1 MNHTISKKRW
11 LIWFAIT
18 SLIILS
24 NILLYVLP
32 IMSPLPN
39 RVALASLFDFIL
51 TIPII
56 TYVLIIRKRYSLKYI
71 FPVILAGYVAARFII
86 PNPYFESYSFITY
99 IVVAGEIAFLCLEL
113 YLFCKIAR
121 KLPAIV
127 RAYKKYKLAYPSFS
141 YVIERAVYDSDFKGV
156 AVNVLLSECKLFYYA
171 LFSWRKKIP
180 TSSWMFTYHKKTGVI
195 AFNIMLIHATLIESI
210 GFHYFLHQWNP
221 IVAWVLLILNIYAV
235 IFFLAEIQAIRLCP
249 FVVTDKELI
258 LQVGLTKQLI
268 VPFCNIESIHHN
280 KELILSKMEQKQIF
294 DATVNEFMKEP
305 AKLEIVLVKPMKASM
320 FYGFQKTVTKV
331 HINVDDEGAFYDT
344 VMTKVQERNSHQS

>member
-1 MNHTISKKRW
+1 MNHAISKKRW

-24 NILLYVLP
+24 NTLVYALP
-32 IMSPLPN
+32 IMSPLPS
-39 RVALASLFDFIL
+39 RVALGSLFDFVL
-51 TIPII
+51 TIPIV
-56 TYVLIIRKRYSLKYI
+56 TYLLIIRKRYSLKYI

-86 PNPYFESYSFITY
+86 PNPYFKSYSFVTY

-113 YLFCKIAR
+113 YLFYKIAR
-121 KLPAIV
+121 KPPAIV
-127 RAYKKYKLAYPSFS
+127 RAYKKYKLTYPSFS
-141 YVIERAVYDSDFKGV
+141 YAIERAVYDSVFESV

-171 LFSWRKKIP
+171 LFSWRKKVP
-180 TSSWMFTYHKKTGVI
+180 ADSGMFTYHKKTSVI

-221 IVAWVLLILNIYAV
+221 IVAWILLILNIYAV

-249 FVVTDKELI
+249 YVVTDKELI

-268 VPFCNIESIHHN
+268 VPFGNIECIHHN
-280 KELILSKMEQKQIF
+280 KGALPSKIEQKQIF

-305 AKLEIVLVKPMKASM
+305 AKLEIVLVEPMQATM

-331 HINVDDEGAFYDT
+331 HINVDDERAFYDT
-344 VMTKVQERNSHQS
+344 VMNKVQLHQ

>member
-1 MNHTISKKRW
+1 MNHPISKKRW

-18 SLIILS
+18 RLIILS

-127 RAYKKYKLAYPSFS
+127 RAYKKYKLSYPSFS
-141 YVIERAVYDSDFKGV
+141 YVIERAVYDSVIERAVYDSDFKGV

-171 LFSWRKKIP
+171 LFSWRKKVP
-180 TSSWMFTYHKKTGVI
+180 AGSGMFTYHKKTGVI
-195 AFNIMLIHATLIESI
+195 
-210 GFHYFLHQWNP
+210 
-221 IVAWVLLILNIYAV
+221 
-235 IFFLAEIQAIRLCP
+235 
-249 FVVTDKELI
+249 
-258 LQVGLTKQLI
+258 
-268 VPFCNIESIHHN
+268 
-280 KELILSKMEQKQIF
+280 
-294 DATVNEFMKEP
+294 
-305 AKLEIVLVKPMKASM
+305 
-320 FYGFQKTVTKV
+320 
-331 HINVDDEGAFYDT
+331 
-344 VMTKVQERNSHQS
+344 

>member
-1 MNHTISKKRW
+1 MNHPISKKRY

-24 NILLYVLP
+24 NILLYALP

-51 TIPII
+51 TIPIV
-56 TYVLIIRKRYSLKYI
+56 TYILIIRKRYSLKYI
-71 FPVILAGYVAARFII
+71 FLVIFAGYVAARFII
-86 PNPYFESYSFITY
+86 PNQYFESYSFITY

-113 YLFCKIAR
+113 YLFYKIAR

-127 RAYKKYKLAYPSFS
+127 HSYKKYKLAYPSFS
-141 YVIERAVYDSDFKGV
+141 YAIDRAVYDSVFKNV

-171 LFSWRKKIP
+171 LFSWCKKIP
-180 TSSWMFTYHKKTGVI
+180 AGSGMFTYHKKTGVI

-221 IVAWVLLILNIYAV
+221 RVAWILLILNIYAV

-249 FVVTDKELI
+249 YVVTDKELI

-268 VPFCNIESIHHN
+268 VPFCKIQSIRHN
-280 KELILSKMEQKQIF
+280 KGALPSEIERKQIF

-305 AKLEIVLVKPMKASM
+305 AKLEIVLVKPMQATM
-320 FYGFQKTVTKV
+320 FYGFQKTVTRV
-331 HINVDDEGAFYDT
+331 HINVDDERAFYDT
-344 VMTKVQERNSHQS
+344 VMNKVQETISRQS